1 MPIKP
6 RGNSFQV
13 TVGSGAG
20 RYRQMFKDLDEAKQA
35 ELDETRRRKGLSGAV
50 EPRNPVKGMTI
61 QVGTGKTLKDAY
73 EITMRLHWK
82 GEKAEKTNTIN
93 AGAVLEYLGRD
104 SLLVDI
110 TAEEVTSMV
119 FEFEDRGNS
128 GSTVNKKAS
137 CLRMMFKTAQEQGWI
152 EKWPNP
158 PFRKE
163 AKHRIRWM
171 DEEEERKVLAL
182 CDHLGLHDLADYIA
196 VAIDTGFRRAELL
209 GFQSRDFSSGILHL
223 HAGAT
228 KSDEARSVPATKRVA
243 EILNRRGNR
252 SVAFSPLTIP
262 TLRAQWERIRSL
274 LGLETDPQFVPHMM
288 RHTCASR
295 LVQRGVPLT
304 MVKTWMGHA
313 KIETTLRY
321 AHLAPDSLLIGRD
334 ALEPKGDTVASPE
347 MELADF

>member
-1 MPIKP
+1 
-6 RGNSFQV
+6 
-13 TVGSGAG
+13 
-20 RYRQMFKDLDEAKQA
+20 MFKDLDEARQA
-35 ELDETRRRKGLSGAV
+35 ELDEIRRRKGLSVAV
-50 EPRNPVKGMTI
+50 EPRKVVKGMTVP
-61 QVGTGKTLKDAY
+61 VGTGKTLKDAY
-73 EITMRLHWK
+73 DLTMRLHWK

-93 AGAVLEYLGRD
+93 SKAVLEYLGED

-110 TAEEVTSMV
+110 TAEEVTNMV
-119 FEFEDRGNS
+119 FEFEDQGNS

-171 DEEEERKVLAL
+171 DEEEEAKVLTL
-182 CDHLGLHDLADYIA
+182 CNHLGLTDLADYIA

-209 GFQSRDFSSGILHL
+209 GFQSRDFSNGILHL

-228 KSDEARSVPATKRVA
+228 KSDEARSVPATKRVT
-243 EILNRRGNR
+243 EILTRRGNR
-252 SVAFSPLTIP
+252 GTVFSPLTVP
-262 TLRAQWERIRSL
+262 TLRAQWQRIRHL
-274 LGLETDPQFVPHMM
+274 MGLDGDSQFVVHML

-295 LVQRGVPLT
+295 LVQRGVPLV
-304 MVKTWMGHA
+304 MVQKWMGHK

-321 AHLAPDSLLIGRD
+321 AHLAPDSLLLGRD
-334 ALEPKGDTVASPE
+334 ALEPKGCTIASPK
-347 MELADF
+347 MELVDF

>member
-6 RGNSFQV
+6 RGNSYQV

-20 RYRQMFKDLDEAKQA
+20 RYRQMFKDLDEARQA
-35 ELDETRRRKGLSGAV
+35 ELDEIRRRKDPRWAL
-50 EPRNPVKGMTI
+50 EPRKVVKGMTI
-61 QVGTGKTLKDAY
+61 PAGSGKTLKDAY
-73 EITMRLHWK
+73 ELALRLHWK

-93 AGAVLEYLGRD
+93 SKAVLDYLGAD
-104 SLLVDI
+104 TLLTDI
-110 TAEEVTSMV
+110 TAEEVTGMV
-119 FEFEDRGNS
+119 FEFEDQGNS

-171 DEEEERKVLAL
+171 DEEEEAKVLTL
-182 CDHLGLHDLADYIA
+182 CNHLGLTDLADYIA

-209 GFQSRDFSSGILHL
+209 GFQSRDFSNGILHL

-228 KSDEARSVPATKRVA
+228 KSNEARSVPATKRVT
-243 EILNRRGNR
+243 EILTRRGNR
-252 SVAFSPLTIP
+252 GAIFSPLTVT
-262 TLRAQWERIRSL
+262 TLRAQWQRIRHL
-274 LGLETDPQFVPHMM
+274 MKLDDDPQFVVHML

-304 MVKTWMGHA
+304 MVKAWMGHA

-321 AHLAPDSLLIGRD
+321 AHLAPDSLLIGVE
-334 ALEPKGDTVASPE
+334 ALERGATSVPQQDMSHNY
-347 MELADF
+347 